1 MYRKNIQLM
10 NLKIELVNTI
20 KLIYNFMVIIL
31 FTRKK
36 RLYLILDLFKEK
48 NNIRFSKK
56 QRIVAGLKQE
66 SILSIFCQFSV
77 P

>member
-1 MYRKNIQLM
+1 M
-10 NLKIELVNTI
+10 NLKIELINTI

-31 FTRKK
+31 FTCKK

-48 NNIRFSKK
+48 NNIRFSKT
-56 QRIVAGLKQE
+56 QRIVVGLKQE
-66 SILSIFCQFSV
+66 SISSIFCQFSV